1 MLNIKCIHKHKKLNV
16 LFKNYKLNKNNNYLL
31 PSIKKLKEG
40 NK

>member
-1 MLNIKCIHKHKKLNV
+1 V

-40 NK
+40 NKWLKNINKPHL